1 MNRETLPDGSLG
13 HISGFPPGD
22 GQGVILQGSRFSY
35 RKIWVAQVDET
46 SEGINCPLDL
56 VKDWVEVQCWRP
68 STGRTTTKGASGD
81 FTLCGITCG
90 NWRLRSESINVPA
103 VLGSIIHVFLVGE
116 VQSVFKGFSLL
127 PI

>member
-22 GQGVILQGSRFSY
+22 GQGVILQGSRCAY

-46 SEGINCPLDL
+46 SEGIACPLDL

-68 STGRTTTKGASGD
+68 STGRTMATRSFGC
-81 FTLCGITCG
+81 FTLRG
-90 NWRLRSESINVPA
+90 NYLRKLAIK
-103 VLGSIIHVFLVGE
+103 I
-116 VQSVFKGFSLL
+116 
-127 PI
+127 